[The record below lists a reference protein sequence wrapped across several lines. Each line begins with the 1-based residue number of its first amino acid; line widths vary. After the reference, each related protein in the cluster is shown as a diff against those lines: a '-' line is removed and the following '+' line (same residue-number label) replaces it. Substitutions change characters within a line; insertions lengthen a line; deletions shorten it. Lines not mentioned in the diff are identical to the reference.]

1 MKWLWR
7 YNGEDQT
14 FWREVIQCKYG
25 QTNHRCTNIV
35 SNNYGVGVWRSVRAS
50 WPTLSENICYKVGNG
65 RRILFWRD
73 DWNGQEPLM
82 DFFLVL
88 FSVCHWMS
96 IGLLTYGTSPLEDT
110 WMIEKWGEWV
120 ASWNFFRTWHN
131 QVKRRKMDLYQL
143 KGPIKGN

>member
-25 QTNHRCTNIV
+25 QTNHTCTNIV

-65 RRILFWRD
+65 RGILFLERWLEWSGTIDGFLSCLILCMPLDEYRTPQVWD
-73 DWNGQEPLM
+73 ITFRRYLNDWVGR
-82 DFFLVL
+82 V
-88 FSVCHWMS
+88 
-96 IGLLTYGTSPLEDT
+96 
-110 WMIEKWGEWV
+110 V

-131 QVKRRKMDLYQL
+131 QVKRRKMDPYQL
-143 KGPIKGN
+143 KGPTKGN